1 MSVQPSKRARSQFGG
16 FSHDRVPLE
25 NDFHIIKARTEG
37 NSGTTYLPM
46 HSGKSVWSSPWTTGS
61 SWEPEENYEFSLDPD
76 HIQYD
81 AVVDAEL
88 ADVMEELPTKKKKKR
103 SQASVCTLP
112 LKYSVF

>member
-1 MSVQPSKRARSQFGG
+1 MSERLSKRARSQFGG
-16 FSHDRVPLE
+16 FTHDRVPLE
-25 NDFHIIKARTEG
+25 EDFDTIKARTEG
-37 NSGTTYLPM
+37 KSSTTYLPV
-46 HSGKSVWSSPWTTGS
+46 HAGKSLWNSPWTTGS

-76 HIQYD
+76 HVQYK

-88 ADVMEELPTKKKKKR
+88 ADMLEELPMKKKKKR

>member
-1 MSVQPSKRARSQFGG
+1 MSVRPSKRARSQFGG

-37 NSGTTYLPM
+37 RTSSGYLPV

-81 AVVDAEL
+81 SVVDAEL
-88 ADVMEELPTKKKKKR
+88 ADVIEYLPTKNKKKLI
-103 SQASVCTLP
+103 QAFLLTP
-112 LKYSVF
+112 FT